1 MSHHAAYLALDAGSR
16 VGQGLALGRMAVST
30 FGQEIRSQRRAA
42 ANSVAEL
49 AIRLEE
55 ARQDEDAALHRA
67 AVAEQAA
74 AQARRAAANLVV
86 ENHALAVEI
95 ATLRAELAAARRGH
109 AA

>member
-16 VGQGLALGRMAVST
+16 VGQGLTLGHMAVEGFT
-30 FGQEIRSQRRAA
+30 GEICRQRRAA

-55 ARQDEDAALHRA
+55 AREAEAIAMQRA

-74 AQARRAAANLVV
+74 AHARRAAANFVA
-86 ENHALAVEI
+86 ENHAMAQEI
-95 ATLRAELAAARRGH
+95 MALRAELAAARRGY

>member
-1 MSHHAAYLALDAGSR
+1 MTHFAHLALDAGSR
-16 VGQGLALGRMAVST
+16 VAQGFALGDMAVQT
-30 FGQEIRSQRRAA
+30 FAGEIRRQRRAA
-42 ANSVAEL
+42 TNSVAEL
-49 AIRLEE
+49 VIRLEE

-86 ENHALAVEI
+86 ENHALAQEVL
-95 ATLRAELAAARRGH
+95 TLRAELAAARRGY

>member
-1 MSHHAAYLALDAGSR
+1 MTHFAHLALDAGSR
-16 VGQGLALGRMAVST
+16 VGQGLALGHMAVQT
-30 FGQEIRSQRRAA
+30 FGQEIRRQRRAA

-55 ARQDEDAALHRA
+55 AREDEAVAMHRA
-67 AVAEQAA
+67 ALAEQAA

-86 ENHALAVEI
+86 ENHAMAQEI
-95 ATLRAELAAARRGH
+95 MALRAELAAARGY